1 MREICTTRPCILTV
15 ELENP
20 LFLQIL
26 GFRCARSH
34 PCSSRRRHR
43 RLQTFETVDALM
55 QTRHRFFW
63 KIVMRFLN

>member
-20 LFLQIL
+20 LFFQIL
-26 GFRCARSH
+26 GFRRAHSN
-34 PCSSRRRHR
+34 PCSRRRHR
-43 RLQTFETVDALM
+43 RLQTFQTVDALM

-63 KIVMRFLN
+63 NIVMRFLN